1 MLLRGSFGVAE
12 DQFFKKASEYA
23 RHHGLPRVYIACN
36 SGARVGLV
44 EELLPKL
51 RIHWKDVE
59 DPSKVDFLGNL
70 LGFDKGMVAW

>member
-1 MLLRGSFGVAE
+1 MAE

-59 DPSKVDFLGNL
+59 DPANRRIFIGEFLGS
-70 LGFDKGMVAW
+70 DKGMVAW